1 MPDLPDLQL
10 VTAATSPDASP
21 YPGLTP
27 FSTEQHSY
35 FFGRDM
41 ESRILLSNMFASRLT
56 VVHGPSGVG
65 KSSLI
70 NAGLMPAVNAQDD
83 VLAVVFRQWAGN
95 PTKQLQRAIRKRVK
109 AVGGAV
115 ADDRDLRDTGH
126 AACDT
131 TDRYLMLV
139 LDQFEEFFLYPSSGT
154 PFDQALGEVLA
165 DTSLP
170 FRVLISMREDS
181 LARLDRLEDHVP
193 NPFDNV
199 FRLEHLTRDGGRQA
213 IVRPLDQHRHDT
225 GSAVHIEDGL
235 VDAVLEGV
243 RAGRIM
249 LSPGGGGVAER
260 QLDGD
265 RVEVAYL
272 QLVMERLWTYETK
285 RGSDVL
291 RAATLGELGGVRRAV
306 RSRFTELM
314 DSLSLTEQDLA
325 AKLFYFLVTPSKT
338 KIAWSAGDL
347 AHYAEAPPDQTQA
360 LLAKLAEPRYRV
372 LRTVDSLGE
381 TGTDVVYEIFH
392 DILARAVVEWQD
404 RKARR
409 SESQLRHLEDLRE
422 QLSAAESLVERG
434 DGASR
439 DALYPLLQ
447 TLAAELQSLDP
458 VLADRARE
466 TAARLVEGENVTR
479 SSRTASLIERKQV
492 KLLQDEVQLL
502 MRSGAASEE
511 LASLY
516 SSRLRPF
523 LASYDADVRR
533 DAHLLEQQLLEW
545 SASSGGPSALRLR
558 SSTARADTSSL
569 ELPGASTA
577 PVPPVPPV
585 PLSVTAPAPGA
596 SRSTSFGGSDRLGN
610 TDLDAAFRRP
620 LWLRPDFYAFLVL
633 APLLNLIP
641 LIAADRALNELLAPY
656 EQMRDRPLVAGY
668 VLLVVLW
675 TALQLYAVIDNGLR
689 RLGCVLAAFAPWV
702 DGVEAKERVTGWPLH
717 VLLPVATG
725 ALAMWLAALIDLP
738 ATFVFATVVAVA
750 TVVVA
755 VTFIDA
761 ESLVWSPYRFRQAFR
776 RAGPAARPPS
786 A

>member
-1 MPDLPDLQL
+1 MSDQSHLQV

-35 FFGRDM
+35 FFGRET

-115 ADDRDLRDTGH
+115 TDDQDLRDTAH
-126 AACDT
+126 AACDA

-139 LDQFEEFFLYPSSGT
+139 LDQFEEFFLYPSTGAA
-154 PFDQALGEVLA
+154 FDQALGQVLA
-165 DTSLP
+165 DSSLP

-225 GSAVHIEDGL
+225 GSAVHIEDEL
-235 VDAVLEGV
+235 VEAVLEGV

-260 QLDGD
+260 QFDDD

-285 RGSDVL
+285 RNSDVL
-291 RAATLGELGGVRRAV
+291 RAATLDELGGARRAV

-338 KIAWSAGDL
+338 KIAWSAADL
-347 AHYAEAPPDQTQA
+347 AHYAEVPQDETQA

-381 TGTDVVYEIFH
+381 TGTDVVYEIYH

-409 SESQLRHLEDLRE
+409 SEAQLRHLEDLRE
-422 QLSAAESLVERG
+422 QLSAVESLVEHG
-434 DGASR
+434 EASTEL
-439 DALYPLLQ
+439 LYPLLQ
-447 TLAAELQSLDP
+447 TLAAELQAFDP

-466 TAARLVEGENVTR
+466 LAAGLVEGESVTK

-511 LASLY
+511 LAFLY
-516 SSRLRPF
+516 TSRLRPF
-523 LASYDADVRR
+523 LASYDPDVRR

-545 SASSGGPSALRLR
+545 STHSSGGSGSVRLRPSSIRASSSAL
-558 SSTARADTSSL
+558 
-569 ELPGASTA
+569 EMPGVVSVSGQVPEPMPLAA
-577 PVPPVPPV
+577 P
-585 PLSVTAPAPGA
+585 SA
-596 SRSTSFGGSDRLGN
+596 SRSTSFGGSDRMGRV
-610 TDLDAAFRRP
+610 DLDAAFRRP
-620 LWLRPDFYAFLVL
+620 LWQRWDFYAFLVL
-633 APLLNLIP
+633 APLLNLLP
-641 LIAADRALNELLAPY
+641 LMVADRALSEFLAPY
-656 EQMRDRPLVAGY
+656 DQLRDRPVDVAFIVLVG
-668 VLLVVLW
+668 LW
-675 TALQLYAVIDNGLR
+675 TGLQLYAVIDNGLR
-689 RLGCVLAAFAPWV
+689 RLGCVLVAFAPWV
-702 DGVEAKERVTGWPLH
+702 DGVGVVERATGWPLH
-717 VLLPVATG
+717 ALLPVASG
-725 ALAMWLAALIDLP
+725 ALAMWLAALINLP
-738 ATFVFATVVAVA
+738 ATFFFYTVLAVTTVVLAVA
-750 TVVVA
+750 FT
-755 VTFIDA
+755 DA

-776 RAGPAARPPS
+776 RSSGVTRPS
-786 A
+786 D

>member
-1 MPDLPDLQL
+1 MSDLSDLRL
-10 VTAATSPDASP
+10 VTPATSPDASP

-35 FFGRDM
+35 FFGREM

-83 VLAVVFRQWAGN
+83 VLAVVFRKWAGK
-95 PTKQLQRAIRKRVK
+95 PTGQLQRAIRKRVK
-109 AVGGAV
+109 AVGGSM
-115 ADDRDLRDTGH
+115 ADDGDLRDTCH
-126 AACDT
+126 AACDA

-139 LDQFEEFFLYPSSGT
+139 LDQFEEFFLYPSTGAA
-154 PFDQALGEVLA
+154 FDQALGEVLA

-338 KIAWSAGDL
+338 KIAWSAADL
-347 AHYAEAPPDQTQA
+347 AHYAEVPPDQTQA

-372 LRTVDSLGE
+372 LRTVDSVGE
-381 TGTDVVYEIFH
+381 SGTDVVYEIYH

-409 SESQLRHLEDLRE
+409 SDTQLRHLEDLRE
-422 QLSAAESLVERG
+422 QLSAVESLVERG
-434 DGASR
+434 NAESTE
-439 DALYPLLQ
+439 ALYPLLQ
-447 TLAAELQSLDP
+447 TLAAELQALDP

-466 TAARLVEGENVTR
+466 LASRLVVGENLTR
-479 SSRTASLIERKQV
+479 SSRTASVIERKQV

-511 LASLY
+511 LAFLY
-516 SSRLRPF
+516 TSRLRPF
-523 LASYDADVRR
+523 TASYDPDVRR
-533 DAHLLEQQLLEW
+533 DAHLLEQQLVEW
-545 SASSGGPSALRLR
+545 SAHSSGEPSSSSYPVTVPSSPR
-558 SSTARADTSSL
+558 SAAYGGD
-569 ELPGASTA
+569 PG
-577 PVPPVPPV
+577 
-585 PLSVTAPAPGA
+585 
-596 SRSTSFGGSDRLGN
+596 
-610 TDLDAAFRRP
+610 DLDLEAAFQRP
-620 LWLRPDFYAFLVL
+620 LWLRWDFYAFLVL
-633 APLLNLIP
+633 APLLNVIP
-641 LIAADRALNELLAPY
+641 LMVADRALNEFLTPY
-656 EQMRDRPLVAGY
+656 AEMRDRPLRVAY
-668 VLLVVLW
+668 ILLIGLW
-675 TALQLYAVIDNGLR
+675 TALQLYAVIDNRRR
-689 RLGCVLAAFAPWV
+689 RLASVLVAFAPWA
-702 DGVEAKERVTGWPLH
+702 DGVGAVERGTGWPLH
-717 VLLPVATG
+717 VLQPVASG
-725 ALAMWLAALIDLP
+725 ALAMWLAALINLP
-738 ATFVFATVVAVA
+738 ATLVFYTVLAVT

-755 VTFIDA
+755 VKFTDA
-761 ESLVWSPYRFRQAFR
+761 ETLVWSPYRFRRAFR
-776 RAGPAARPPS
+776 RPTSTAGPPS
-786 A
+786 S